1 MNKRS
6 YIIWALTITAALIAF
21 LYILGGNYYSSK
33 LSLDLPDIISTQKT
47 SFPSQRTA
55 SRKTGEAN
63 FNGKTITFCSRP
75 DGSIGEDTDKEGRPN
90 GIKTLIT
97 HVDKVNSDGSLDVY
111 SNASKTIIRYKP
123 KKIYLQDTSNN
134 SIPGKFTDLEKG
146 DCVLL
151 KNYYDPSKITLYAF
165 L

>member
-1 MNKRS
+1 MHKRS
-6 YIIWALTITAALIAF
+6 YIIWALTIAAALIAF

-55 SRKTGEAN
+55 SRKTGEVN
-63 FNGKTITFCSRP
+63 FNGRIITFCSRP
-75 DGSIGEDTDKEGRPN
+75 NGSVAEDTDKEGYPN
-90 GIKTLIT
+90 GTKTLIT

-111 SNASKTIIRYKP
+111 SNVTGTIIRYKP
-123 KKIYLQDTSNN
+123 KKIYMQDTNN
-134 SIPGKFTDLEKG
+134 YRVPGKFSDLEKG

-151 KNYYDPSKITLYAF
+151 KNYFDPSKITLYAF